1 MFIKYNEFLFESIIN
16 ESVLVYSDKFKK
28 LIDKI
33 DSPVAKALSD
43 LESKD
48 FDLTNNYIDIQDKE
62 HISFI
67 LDRRAKQIE
76 DNSQKFVTYTGGPGF
91 LKHVATNE
99 EIFKELQYE
108 PVGDKTY
115 HPTNGERGEVL
126 NKATSKKTGKVYLR
140 VNFPGG
146 ISVINQNNV
155 AYDDV
160 KKLAFSQNRQPIRI
174 GRGIRSILNSAKLK
188 FTDSEIEQFVN
199 KFKSEWDKMN
209 DIFRFFELVEG
220 DDIAMWYNSEN
231 YTEPNRGQLG
241 NSCMR
246 YQECQGYF
254 GIYTENTDKC
264 KLLILRDQNSDDKIK
279 GRALIWF
286 LDSPKLVFMD
296 RIYTNY
302 ESDIDLF
309 RQYALVK
316 EWYYKEYN
324 GSSSQTTIVGK
335 SEKIT
340 PDVLSVNLKSERDG
354 NYGAYP
360 YLDTL
365 KYFHYATGL
374 LTTDSSGSGKSRGS
388 VYTLE
393 DTEGSYIENQEC
405 EVCGGDER
413 IVCYECDGDGEVRCD
428 ECYSR
433 SQRRSTGEIECPECD
448 GEGEV
453 DCGECRGSGKD
464 SEGEECSDCN
474 GTGKE
479 KCDECD
485 GEGNRDCPECD
496 GNATVE
502 CGNCSGDG
510 RVDCPECQ

>member
-1 MFIKYNEFLFESIIN
+1 MIIKYNEFLFESIIN

-48 FDLTNNYIDIQDKE
+48 FDITNNYIDIQDKE

-67 LDRRAKQIE
+67 LDRRVKQIE
-76 DNSQKFVTYTGGPGF
+76 DNSKKFVTYTGGTGF
-91 LKHVATNE
+91 LTHSDSNSK
-99 EIFKELQYE
+99 IFKELEYV

-115 HPTNGERGEVL
+115 HPTRNERGEVL
-126 NKATSKKTGKVYLR
+126 NKVTSTKTGKTYLR
-140 VNFPGG
+140 VSFPGG
-146 ISVINQNNV
+146 ISVINENNII
-155 AYDDV
+155 YDDV
-160 KKLAFSQNRQPIRI
+160 RKLAFTQNRQPIRI
-174 GRGIRSILNSAKLK
+174 GRGVRSILNSAKLS
-188 FTDSEIEQFVN
+188 FNDSEIEQFVN

-209 DIFRFFELVEG
+209 DIFRFFELVDG
-220 DDIAMWYNSEN
+220 DDIAMWYNLEN
-231 YTEPNRGQLG
+231 YAEPNRGQLG

-246 YQECQGYF
+246 YENCQGYF
-254 GIYTENTDKC
+254 GIYTENPDKC

-279 GRALIWF
+279 GRSLIWF

-296 RIYTNY
+296 RIYTNND
-302 ESDIDLF
+302 SDIDLF
-309 RQYALVK
+309 RQYALAK
-316 EWYYKEYN
+316 DWYYKEYN
-324 GSSSQTTIVGK
+324 GSSSDTTIVGK
-335 SEKIT
+335 SEKMR
-340 PDVLSVNLKSERDG
+340 PNELSVNLKSERDG

-365 KYFHYATGL
+365 KYFHYTTGL

-393 DTEGSYIENQEC
+393 DTEGSYIENQGC

-413 IVCYECDGDGEVRCD
+413 VECLDCEGDGKVRCD

-433 SQRRSTGEIECPECD
+433 SQRRSTGEIECIECD

-479 KCDECD
+479 KCGECD
-485 GEGNRDCPECD
+485 GGGTRDCPECD
-496 GNATVE
+496 GNANVSCTN
-502 CGNCSGDG
+502 CGGDG
-510 RVDCPECQ
+510 YVDCPECQ